1 MKLFGNAK
9 VVRGSVAWTNPLR
22 LGITIVPPQP
32 AQPAE
37 RVAGGETAAEYDE
50 EGRRYV
56 FRFARSAPKQCTIER
71 DRIFEY
77 LKRHRLPDESDR
89 QLRRDLRNQAD
100 LFADIRELQTHPDVG
115 GA

>member
-9 VVRGSVAWTNPLR
+9 VVRGSIAWTNPLR
-22 LGITIVPPQP
+22 LSITLVHRPS
-32 AQPAE
+32 ALAE
-37 RVAGGETAAEYDE
+37 TAASGEPAAEYDE

-56 FRFARSAPKQCTIER
+56 FRFARTAPQKCTIER
-71 DRIFEY
+71 DRIFDY

-100 LFADIRELQTHPDVG
+100 LFADIRELQTHPDIA